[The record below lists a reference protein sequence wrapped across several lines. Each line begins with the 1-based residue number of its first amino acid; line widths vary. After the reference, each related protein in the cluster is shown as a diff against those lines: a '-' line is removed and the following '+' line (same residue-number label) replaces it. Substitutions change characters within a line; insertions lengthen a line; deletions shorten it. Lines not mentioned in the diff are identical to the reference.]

1 MAEPVLEAREVTK
14 SYAGRDRL
22 FGRSGGVVAAAD
34 VSLALA
40 PGERLGLVGES
51 GSGKTTL
58 GKLLVGLL
66 APNGGEVFV
75 EGTTRSRMPGAVRL
89 AACRTVQFI
98 FQDPMAS
105 LNPRISV
112 EETLNE
118 PFVIHRLAAGRE
130 RQARVAALLKAV
142 GLPVSYA
149 QRLPRQLSGGERQR
163 VGVARAL
170 AVAPRA
176 LVCDEP
182 IASLDVTTG
191 VQILELLKRLSIE
204 RRMALLFISHDLRAV
219 AWLCER
225 IAVMRQG
232 RIVEVSATETLL
244 RQPHDPYTR
253 RLIRAASLDLDAP
266 DV

>member
-1 MAEPVLEAREVTK
+1 MAEPVLEARKVTK

-105 LNPRISV
+105 LNPLMRIGEIV
-112 EETLNE
+112 AE
-118 PFVIHRLAAGRE
+118 PLVIHRMGGETERRKKVMMLLTEVGLDPAWAGRF
-130 RQARVAALLKAV
+130 
-142 GLPVSYA
+142 PIT
-149 QRLPRQLSGGERQR
+149 LSGGQRQR

-170 AVAPRA
+170 ALGPD
-176 LVCDEP
+176 LLICDEP
-182 IASLDVTTG
+182 VSSLDLSVQA
-191 VQILELLKRLSIE
+191 QILTLLSDLQE
-204 RRMALLFISHDLRAV
+204 RRGLSLLFISHNLATVSAISD
-219 AWLCER
+219 R
-225 IAVMRQG
+225 ILVMRFG
-232 RIVEVSATETLL
+232 RILEEGTNPELFQSP
-244 RQPHDPYTR
+244 RDPYTR
-253 RLIRAASLDLDAP
+253 ALVKLAVQPL
-266 DV
+266 